1 MSKSSTDRWHFIA
14 GEIEGVCVARLK
26 RILRDFLLTFGA
38 VCLFTA
44 LGHLASAAD
53 WPQFL
58 GPARN
63 GISPETGLLSAWPK
77 AGPPQLWEKSIGEG
91 FSGPVVVGERLIL
104 FHRVG
109 DNDVVVCL
117 DPANGKEQWQF
128 AYPTQFRDDFG
139 KGDGPRSTPVIA
151 GDHVYTLG
159 AEGQLHCL
167 ELKTGKK
174 IWDRSLQTEYSAPK
188 GFFGV
193 ATSPLVEGN
202 LLLVNVGGKE
212 AGIVAFD
219 KDTGREV
226 WKATKDAA
234 SYSSPVAATLD
245 GARTV
250 IFFTREGIV
259 LLDPQNGRV
268 RYSKRWRSRMN
279 ASVNAATPLVADDSV
294 FISSSYNTGA
304 ILLRVRT
311 QGVEEIWH
319 NDESMSNHYNT
330 CIHHAGHLYGFD
342 GRQEEGARFRC
353 VELKTGKVRW
363 TVDGF
368 GCGSM
373 VLAEGKL
380 IILTENGDLAL
391 AEATPESYK
400 EKARSRVLTKPC
412 RSEIALANGRLFARD
427 GKKLVCWNLKK

>member
-1 MSKSSTDRWHFIA
+1 MIAFRSPRQSKQKTTS
-14 GEIEGVCVARLK
+14 GL
-26 RILRDFLLTFGA
+26 FLLVSAFG
-38 VCLFTA
+38 LFSSPGECIFA
-44 LGHLASAAD
+44 GD

-63 GISPETGLLSAWPK
+63 GISTDTSLLSAWPK
-77 AGPPQLWEKSIGEG
+77 AGPPQLWEKSVGEG
-91 FSGPVVVGERLIL
+91 YSGPVVAGDRLIL

-109 DNDVVVCL
+109 DDDVVACL
-117 DPANGKEQWQF
+117 DPANGKELWQF
-128 AYPTQFRDDFG
+128 AYPTQYQDDLG

-151 GDHVYTLG
+151 GNHVYTLG

-174 IWDRSLQTEYSAPK
+174 IWVRSLKTEYQAPK

-193 ATSPLVEGN
+193 GTSPLVEGN
-202 LLLVNVGGKE
+202 LVLVNVGSKE

-226 WKATKDAA
+226 WRATNHAA

-245 GARTV
+245 GVRTI

-259 LLDPQNGRV
+259 LLDPQTGTI

-279 ASVNAATPLVADDSV
+279 ASVNAATPVVVDDYV
-294 FISSSYNTGA
+294 FVSASYNTGA
-304 ILLRVRT
+304 ILLRVRKD
-311 QGVEEIWH
+311 GVEEIWH

-330 CIHHAGHLYGFD
+330 CIQHAGYLYGFD
-342 GRQEEGARFRC
+342 GRQEEGARLRC

-363 TVDGF
+363 TADRF

-373 VLAEGKL
+373 VLAEGNL
-380 IILTENGDLAL
+380 IILTEEGDLVL
-391 AEATPESYK
+391 AEATPDSYK
-400 EKARSRVLTKPC
+400 EKARATVLTKPC
-412 RSEIALANGRLFARD
+412 RSEIALTNGRLFARD